1 MSDLVFTG
9 FGGLRL
15 AASTYGRED
24 HPAVILLPGVTQT
37 RHAWRDAARA
47 LASAGRYVICLD
59 LRGHGDSERPSD
71 GNYRLD
77 AFVADLIAVLA
88 QLSSRPAIVGST
100 FGGWIALTALGE
112 ATSPLASG
120 LVLTNPFRDLN
131 ELDAQAVDHELSVAA
146 AKNSGERKFDEA
158 IYQGG
163 FDFIELESR
172 MKQAAEKLRV
182 PALIVRGEDNQLS
195 SDEAATSLVEL
206 VPDGELVTMPSGGHY
221 LAFERS
227 DEFNAVLLAFLERKV
242 PRDPPEYSSGEDPR
256 TLRDAMGCFA
266 SGITVLTTKAE
277 TGDPVGLTANSF
289 TSVSLDPPLV
299 LVCLAKTVRSLP
311 AFQSNPA
318 FAINILHTGQQP
330 VSNLFASKGQ
340 DRFANLEWE
349 VWSHDVPIIPS
360 SLASFECKRV
370 NEIEQGDHII
380 LVGEVVRARYE
391 ARKDPLLYFGGQYR
405 RLHFG

>member
-1 MSDLVFTG
+1 MSKLVFTG
-9 FGGLRL
+9 FAGLRL
-15 AASTYGRED
+15 VASTYGRED

-37 RHAWRDAARA
+37 RHVWHDAATA

-59 LRGHGDSERPSD
+59 LRGHGDSERPKD
-71 GNYRLD
+71 GNYTLD

-112 ATSPLASG
+112 ASSPLASG

-131 ELDAQAVDHELSVAA
+131 ELDPKAVDRELNTAGA
-146 AKNSGERKFDEA
+146 QNARQEDFDAA
-158 IYQGG
+158 IYRGG
-163 FDFIELESR
+163 FDFVELESR
-172 MKQAAEKLRV
+172 MKTAAQQLRV
-182 PALIVRGEDNQLS
+182 PALIVRGEDNQIS
-195 SDEAATSLVEL
+195 SDEAATSLVQL
-206 VPDGELVTMPSGGHY
+206 LPDSELVTMPGGGHY
-221 LAFERS
+221 LAFEQS

-242 PRDPPEYSSGEDPR
+242 PRDPPEYSSGADPR

-266 SGITVLTTKAE
+266 SGITVLTTRTE
-277 TGDPVGLTANSF
+277 SGDPVGLTANSF
-289 TSVSLDPPLV
+289 TSVSLDPALV

-311 AFQSNPA
+311 AFQSNAA

-330 VSNLFASKGQ
+330 TSNLFASKGQ
-340 DRFANLEWE
+340 DRFADLDWE

-360 SLASFECKRV
+360 SLASFECIRV
-370 NEIEQGDHII
+370 NEMEQGDHVI

-391 ARKDPLLYFGGQYR
+391 TRKDPLLYFGGQYR